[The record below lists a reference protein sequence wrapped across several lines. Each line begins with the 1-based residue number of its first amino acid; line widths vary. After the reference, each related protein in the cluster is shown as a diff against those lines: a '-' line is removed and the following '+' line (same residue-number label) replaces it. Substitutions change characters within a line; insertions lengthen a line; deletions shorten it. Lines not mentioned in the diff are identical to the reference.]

1 MPISDLVE
9 EASLFVAVALVLA
22 LATIWLRRDLRKST
36 VRMVAFMLA
45 GLIGLVLVERFGP
58 APGEGPFGGILR
70 EGTLAVLAIGVARI
84 TVNLRVPRRARQGG
98 RPADPRRSADG
109 LRADRVRVLAHDR
122 RRRQP
127 RRASSRRRRS
137 SPGVLAFSLQET
149 LGNLWG
155 GIQLQLDNTCRI
167 GDWIQIDTVHGAGD
181 RHPLALHGGG
191 DEQRRDGDHP
201 NGSFSKGRV
210 MVLVAAAATGG
221 FRGDARCHFGV
232 SYDTPPARVIAA
244 VEASLKRAEI
254 PNIAATPAL
263 DVLCR
268 HFGEKRRTSSSS
280 ATGSPTSSPDTW
292 TDSQVRLH
300 VAATLSRHHMQIPYP
315 HRVLGANA
323 IAGAC
328 PGAGCRRARQRRLPG
343 LDLFV
348 PLNDAEREAVARKLE
363 DFPFVADDVI
373 TRQGEPADSLFILA
387 RGRVAIVD
395 DKAKTAGTR
404 NRLATLAAPAYFGEM
419 GLLTGQAR
427 RATVIAEDEVLCY
440 RLEKAAFDA
449 ILQGRPELVDAL
461 SQVVA
466 ARQAAND
473 AKLQSLSEEVRTK
486 QTVGRRTDLVRRMK
500 SFFALE

>member
-1 MPISDLVE
+1 MPTSDLVE
-9 EASLFVAVALVLA
+9 EASLFVAVAVVLA
-22 LATIWLRRDLRKST
+22 LVTIWLRRDLRKST

-84 TVNLRVPRRARQGG
+84 TVTFAFRAALGRVAVPQILAEVLMAFVMIVFAFWRMTAVGVNLAGIVTT
-98 RPADPRRSADG
+98 SA
-109 LRADRVRVLAHDR
+109 VVT
-122 RRRQP
+122 
-127 RRASSRRRRS
+127 
-137 SPGVLAFSLQET
+137 GVLAFSLQET

-167 GDWIQIDTVHGAGD
+167 GDWIQIDTVMGQVIDIRWRYMAVATNSG
-181 RHPLALHGGG
+181 
-191 DEQRRDGDHP
+191 ETVIIP

-210 MVLVAAAATGG
+210 MVLSR
-221 FRGDARCHFGV
+221 RGDKRTPWRREVTFNV

-244 VEASLKRAEI
+244 VEAGLKRAEI
-254 PNIAATPAL
+254 PNVAATPPL

-268 HFGEKRRTSSSS
+268 HFGENAYEYAVRYWLTDLVQ
-280 ATGSPTSSPDTW
+280 DTW

-300 VAATLSRHHMQIPYP
+300 VAATLLRHHMQIPYP
-315 HRVLGANA
+315 HRVLLRGQ
-323 IAGAC
+323 
-328 PGAGCRRARQRRLPG
+328 PPELLRARHAAERAATLAG

-348 PLNDAEREAVARKLE
+348 PLNDYEREALAAKLE
-363 DFPFVADDVI
+363 ELPFVAHDVI
-373 TRQGEPADSLFILA
+373 ARQGEPADSLFILA

-395 DKAKTAGTR
+395 DKAKGAGTR

-427 RATVIAEDEVLCY
+427 GATVIAEDEVLCY

-449 ILQGRPELVDAL
+449 ILHGRPELVDAL

-473 AKLQSLSEEVRTK
+473 AKLQSLSEEARTK
-486 QTVGRRTDLVRRMK
+486 QTVGHRNDLVHRMK
-500 SFFALE
+500 SFFALD

>member
-9 EASLFVAVALVLA
+9 EASLFVALALVLA

-70 EGTLAVLAIGVARI
+70 EGTLVILAIGVARI
-84 TVNLRVPRRARQGG
+84 TVTFAFRAALGKVAVPQILAEVLMAFVMIVFAFWRMTAVGVNLAGIVTT
-98 RPADPRRSADG
+98 SA
-109 LRADRVRVLAHDR
+109 VVT
-122 RRRQP
+122 
-127 RRASSRRRRS
+127 
-137 SPGVLAFSLQET
+137 GVLAFSLQET

-167 GDWIQIDTVHGAGD
+167 GDWIQIDTVMGQVIDIRWRYMAVATNSG
-181 RHPLALHGGG
+181 
-191 DEQRRDGDHP
+191 ETVIIP

-210 MVLVAAAATGG
+210 MVLSR
-221 FRGDARCHFGV
+221 RGDKRIPWRREVGFNV
-232 SYDTPPARVIAA
+232 SYETPPARVIAA

-254 PNIAATPAL
+254 PNVAAAPPL

-268 HFGEKRRTSSSS
+268 HFGENAYEYAVRYWLTNLVE
-280 ATGSPTSSPDTW
+280 DTW

-300 VAATLSRHHMQIPYP
+300 VAATLLRHRMQIPYP
-315 HRVLGANA
+315 HRVLVRAQ
-323 IAGAC
+323 
-328 PGAGCRRARQRRLPG
+328 PPDVLRARHAAERAATLAG

-348 PLNDAEREAVARKLE
+348 PLNDSEREAVAGKLE
-363 DFPFVADDVI
+363 DFPFVAHDVI
-373 TRQGEPADSLFILA
+373 ARQGEPADSLFILA

-395 DKAKTAGTR
+395 DKVKAAGTR

-427 RATVIAEDEVLCY
+427 GATVIAEDEVLCY
-440 RLEKAAFDA
+440 RLEKTAFDA
-449 ILQGRPELVDAL
+449 ILHGRPELVDAL

-486 QTVGRRTDLVRRMK
+486 QAVGRRTDLVRRMK
-500 SFFALE
+500 SFFAIED